1 MIHRTEFFM
10 ETKIIEIENKE
21 EAASGRVRLPIEGMT
36 CAACATRI
44 ERKLSKLTG
53 VEGASVN
60 YATEEAY
67 VSLGPDSP
75 PLKEIID
82 TVVRTGYGVRTAVVE
97 TILDD
102 PEKLPAL
109 RAELERLNGVLGIE
123 TAGEGPVAVRV
134 RYVPGV
140 TDLSAVERAFATYA
154 GASAAEALVEEDA
167 VERLEAEQ
175 EARYRDMRRRF
186 IGAVIL
192 TLPVFVLSMAG
203 GALDFPGVGWVQW
216 VLTTP
221 VVFWAGGIFFS
232 RAWNALR
239 HGAADMNT
247 LVALGVASAYGYSL
261 VAVFFPELF
270 RSAGQEPEVYFEA
283 AAVIVTLIL
292 LGRLLEE
299 RAKSRTGAAI
309 RSLVQLQPETARV
322 LRDGR
327 ETVIPITE
335 IRLGDRVVVRPG
347 EHIPVDG
354 QILEGA
360 SAVDESMITGE
371 PMPVEK
377 HEGDDVIAG
386 TINTTG
392 AFVCEVTRLGKD
404 TMLQQIV
411 RLVQQ
416 AQGSKPPIQRL
427 ADRVAAVFVPAVL
440 VVALGVFAIWYFAG
454 PEPRLTHGLLRF
466 VTVLIIACPCALG
479 LATPTAIVV
488 STGRAA
494 ALGILIRD
502 GAAIETAGRVDHIV
516 LDKTGTITE
525 GRPELSDAL
534 PFGDVT
540 EEELLRVAASA
551 EVLSEHPIARAIVEA
566 AEARGVPVV
575 PVEAFTSATGL
586 GIEARKNGEAILVG
600 NEAFMRKHGVA
611 VEETGAVEALYAD
624 GKTVVF
630 VARGGK
636 VLGVL
641 AVADVVR
648 PTSRAAVE
656 AFKALGVVPVMV
668 TGDAPAAAHAVARM
682 VGIEQVRAGVLPKD
696 KAAIVAGLQAQ
707 GHRVAMVGDG
717 INDAPALAQADVG
730 ISVGGGTDIA
740 IEASDV
746 TLMRGDLMAAVEA
759 FRLSRR
765 TMRTIRQN
773 LFFAFIYNVILIPVA
788 AGALYP
794 TLGLLLSP
802 MIASGAMAL
811 SSVSVVTNSLRL
823 RSFGLK
829 NQR

>member
-1 MIHRTEFFM
+1 M
-10 ETKIIEIENKE
+10 ETKIIGVEDKE

-44 ERKLSKLTG
+44 ERKLSRLAG

-75 PLKEIID
+75 PLREIVD
-82 TVVRTGYGVRTAVVE
+82 TVIRTGYGVRTAVAE
-97 TILDD
+97 TILED

-140 TDLSAVERAFATYA
+140 TDLSAVERAFSTYA
-154 GASAAEALVEEDA
+154 GVSAAEALVEEDA

-175 EARYRDMRRRF
+175 KARYRDMRRRF
-186 IGAVIL
+186 IGALVL

-203 GALDFPGVGWVQW
+203 GALDFPGVEWVQLL
-216 VLTTP
+216 LTTP
-221 VVFWAGGIFFS
+221 VVFWAGGVFFS

-270 RSAGQEPEVYFEA
+270 RAAGQEPEVYFEA

-322 LRDGR
+322 LRGGR
-327 ETVIPITE
+327 EAVIPITE

-347 EHIPVDG
+347 KHIPVDG

-377 HEGDDVIAG
+377 HEGDEVIAG

-427 ADRVAAVFVPAVL
+427 ADKIAAVFVPAVL
-440 VVALGVFAIWYFAG
+440 FAALGVFAIWYFVG
-454 PEPRLTHGLLRF
+454 PEPRVTHGLLRF

-502 GAAIETAGRVDHIV
+502 GAAIETAGAVDHVV

-525 GRPELSDAL
+525 GRPELSDVL
-534 PFGDVT
+534 PFGDVA

-566 AEARGVPVV
+566 AEARGVSVV

-600 NEAFMRKHGVA
+600 NEAFMRKHGVI
-611 VEETGAVEALYAD
+611 VEESGAVGALYAD

-630 VARGGK
+630 VARGGQ

-648 PTSRAAVE
+648 STSREAVE

-668 TGDAPAAAHAVARM
+668 TGDAPAAAHAVARR
-682 VGIEQVRAGVLPKD
+682 VGIEEVRAGVLPKD
-696 KAAIVAGLQAQ
+696 KAAIVAGLQAK
-707 GHRVAMVGDG
+707 GHKVAMVGDG

-730 ISVGGGTDIA
+730 ISIGGGTDIA

-759 FRLSRR
+759 VRLSRR

-802 MIASGAMAL
+802 MIASGAMAM

>member
-1 MIHRTEFFM
+1 M
-10 ETKIIEIENKE
+10 ETKIIEEE
-21 EAASGRVRLPIEGMT
+21 QREAAPPGQVRLPIEGMT

-67 VSLGPDSP
+67 VSLGPERP
-75 PLKEIID
+75 PLKEIVD
-82 TVVRTGYGVRTAVVE
+82 TVIRTGYGVRTAVAE

-109 RAELERLNGVLGIE
+109 KAELERLNGILSLD
-123 TAGEGPVAVRV
+123 TAGEAPVAVRV
-134 RYVPGV
+134 RYIPGV
-140 TDLSAVERAFATYA
+140 TDLSLVEQAFSRYA
-154 GASAAEALVEEDA
+154 GVSAAQAVVEEDA

-186 IGAVIL
+186 IGALLL

-203 GALDFPGVGWVQW
+203 GALDFPGVEWVQLI
-216 VLTTP
+216 LTTP
-221 VVFWAGGIFFS
+221 VVFWAGGVFFS

-270 RSAGQEPEVYFEA
+270 RSAGQEPAVYFEA

-377 HEGDDVIAG
+377 HEGDEVIAG

-427 ADRVAAVFVPAVL
+427 ADKVAAIFVPAVL
-440 VVALGVFAIWYFAG
+440 VIALGVFAIWYVAG

-488 STGRAA
+488 ATGRAA

-502 GAAIETAGRVDHIV
+502 GAAIETAGAVDHVV

-534 PFGDVT
+534 PFGDVAT
-540 EEELLRVAASA
+540 EELLRVAASA
-551 EVLSEHPIARAIVEA
+551 EALSEHPIARAIVAA
-566 AEARGVPVV
+566 AEARGVALA

-586 GIEARKNGEAILVG
+586 GIEVRQNGAAILVG
-600 NEAFMRKHGVA
+600 NEAFLRTHGLR
-611 VEETGAVEALYAD
+611 VEKREAVEALYAD

-630 VARGGK
+630 VARAGQ
-636 VLGVL
+636 VLGAL

-648 PTSRAAVE
+648 ATSREAVE

-668 TGDAPAAAHAVARM
+668 TGDAAPAAHAVARR

-696 KAAIVAGLQAQ
+696 KASIVAELQTG

-730 ISVGGGTDIA
+730 ISIGGGTDIA

-746 TLMRGDLMAAVEA
+746 TLMRGDLMAAVDA

-765 TMRTIRQN
+765 AMRTIRQN

-802 MIASGAMAL
+802 MIASGAMAM

-823 RSFGLK
+823 RSFGRK
-829 NQR
+829 KHK